1 MVFTVCAYAFNSPPG
16 WKRTLTSKEGQTQTE
31 GQLRLWLANPKSNI
45 TALRGNLNWVLYGA
59 L

>member
-1 MVFTVCAYAFNSPPG
+1 MVLTECAHAFNSPPG
-16 WKRTLTSKEGQTQTE
+16 RKGALTRKEGQTQKE

-45 TALRGNLNWVLYGA
+45 TALRGNLNWVLYRP